1 MMHHHDH
8 GFFSTGS
15 GSCSDGATKIRRR
28 RRHLRFVILLVTIIA
43 AMVAFAVLLS
53 SIHAI
58 DNNDFLDT
66 SYYRHTTSSR
76 SMEEVLSIM
85 LPNAMNEAITP
96 IDTQQQQQQQR
107 RQLLLDQC
115 PDHILRAPPS
125 QLQIQQQQQQH
136 ATSSSA
142 SSPPI
147 FYAASF
153 PGSGDKL
160 ITKHMIEQ
168 LTGLH
173 VGEAAFSSDRG
184 GGRIEDATLNTENG
198 DIVNTR
204 VVAVRTHY
212 PHTSGQLVSH
222 IKQQ

>member
-1 MMHHHDH
+1 MMHYDH
-8 GFFSTGS
+8 GFSSAGTGS

-76 SMEEVLSIM
+76 SMEEVLSM

-96 IDTQQQQQQQR
+96 IDTQQQQQRR

-115 PDHILRAPPS
+115 PDHILRAPQS

-136 ATSSSA
+136 ATSSA

-160 ITKHMIEQ
+160 ITKHLIEQ

-173 VGEAAFSSDRG
+173 VGEAASSDRRG
-184 GGRIEDATLNTENG
+184 GGGMIQATTSNTENNG
-198 DIVNTR
+198 DIMNTR